1 MAKVAKMVE
10 IFSAVTDYPAII
22 VSVIVGAT
30 ILVIVYIS
38 NLFKSDKEDDVQSKT
53 DLLFSF
59 YRLEFQSQHRV
70 TNLIC

>member
-1 MAKVAKMVE
+1 MVE

-38 NLFKSDKEDDVQSKT
+38 NLFKSDKEDDVQSKA
-53 DLLFSF
+53 DIVLFT
-59 YRLEFQSQHRV
+59 V
-70 TNLIC
+70 LIG